1 MNEKLM
7 AFNRIVKE
15 AKCVM
20 IYEQEIPSELLELYN
35 HMIDIAIKQNAF
47 FENRSGFYNY
57 EKMYLQ
63 SEGLLFCWQKVFAEN
78 PFYMFDI
85 CSGTNYN
92 IVRYEEQAE

>member
-1 MNEKLM
+1 M
-7 AFNRIVKE
+7 AE
-15 AKCVM
+15 AKCIM
-20 IYEQEIPSELLELYN
+20 IYEQDIPSELKELYN
-35 HMIDIAIKQNAF
+35 HMLDIAIKQNAF

>member
-1 MNEKLM
+1 M

-63 SEGLLFCWQKVFAEN
+63 SEGLLFCWQKFLQKIHS
-78 PFYMFDI
+78 I
-85 CSGTNYN
+85 CLTFVQEL
-92 IVRYEEQAE
+92 IIIL